1 MENKINC
8 PLCGNICELVDDHND
23 VQFPGLYD
31 DVTVDFL
38 SYHCDGCK
46 DSFTTTEVDEINLGR
61 IYKGIRNY
69 KRKDKINSLI
79 K

>member
-1 MENKINC
+1 MENKIKC
-8 PLCGNICELVDDHND
+8 PCCGDICELVND
-23 VQFPGLYD
+23 FNDLQFPGLYD

-38 SYHCDGCK
+38 SYKCNSCG
-46 DSFTTTEVDEINLGR
+46 DSFTTTEVDEINLKR